1 MQVLALKYRPKHFSE
16 LVGQES
22 VAKTLSLALDNQR
35 LANAYLFSGLRGS
48 GKTSSSRIFARAL
61 MCETGPKAV
70 PCDTC
75 IQCQSALNN
84 HHIDIIE
91 MDGASNRGIDDV
103 RNLIEQTRYKPS
115 FGRYKIF
122 IIDEVHMFTT
132 EAFNALLKTLEEPP
146 SHVKFLLATTDALKL
161 PATILSRTQ
170 HFRFKK
176 IPENSVIS
184 HLKTILEKEQVSYE
198 TSALEKLAHSGQGS
212 LRDTITLL
220 EQAINYC
227 DNAITESKVAEM
239 LGAIDR
245 SVLEDFFQSLINQD
259 EARLQERYAILENY
273 ETESVLEEMM
283 LFLKAKL
290 LSPDSYSILLIER
303 FFKIIMSSLSLL
315 KEGAN
320 ASFVLLLLKM
330 KFKEALKL
338 KALDDAIL
346 ELEQSKESVLK
357 PLNQNA
363 NASKQ
368 EPKSTE
374 KIEQAERIE
383 GTEKKEKLETREN
396 TETLQTLMLSAKDRI
411 FHNLFKQVQTLVYER
426 NYELGEVFEKNIRFI
441 DFDSQTKTLTWE
453 SLATDKDKELLRER
467 FKIVKSIVDGVFGK
481 GENIKIALKHHLENK
496 STLETQEIKDF
507 KISSLR
513 EKILPKP
520 TIETTAET
528 KENDTKEAVGKALQT
543 KENDTKEAVGKA
555 LQTKENDTKEAVGKA
570 LQTKENDTKEAVG
583 KALQTKENDTKET
596 KETQPKQAPTALQE
610 FMANHSELI
619 EEIKSEFEIK
629 SVELL

>member
-61 MCETGPKAV
+61 MCEEGPKAV

-75 IQCQSALNN
+75 TQCQSALNN

-198 TSALEKLAHSGQGS
+198 NSALEKLAHSGQGS

-227 DNAITESKVAEM
+227 DNAITESKVAAM

-273 ETESVLEEMM
+273 ETEGVLEEMM

-290 LSPDSYSILLIER
+290 LSPDTYSILLIER

-338 KALDDAIL
+338 KALDDAIV
-346 ELEQSKESVLK
+346 ELEQA
-357 PLNQNA
+357 PFNQSPSISYNA
-363 NASKQ
+363 PKQ
-368 EPKSTE
+368 EFKGTE
-374 KIEQAERIE
+374 KIEQVERIE
-383 GTEKKEKLETREN
+383 GTEKIASAETP
-396 TETLQTLMLSAKDRI
+396 QTPMLSAKDRI

-426 NYELGEVFEKNIRFI
+426 NYELGAVFEKNIRFI

-453 SLATDKDKELLRER
+453 SLAADKDKELLRER
-467 FKIVKSIVDGVFGK
+467 FKIVKGIVDSVFGK
-481 GENIKIALKHHLENK
+481 GESIKIALKNHSENK
-496 STLETQEIKDF
+496 SALEEVKEF
-507 KISSLR
+507 KFPYS
-513 EKILPKP
+513 KPKP
-520 TIETTAET
+520 TTETTAEM
-528 KENDTKEAVGKALQT
+528 KEKETKEAVGKALQT
-543 KENDTKEAVGKA
+543 KENDTKEVQEKEIKENE
-555 LQTKENDTKEAVGKA
+555 TKEV
-570 LQTKENDTKEAVG
+570 Q
-583 KALQTKENDTKET
+583 
-596 KETQPKQAPTALQE
+596 ETQPKEAPTALQE
-610 FMANHSELI
+610 FMANHSNLI

>member
-61 MCETGPKAV
+61 MCETGPKAM

-198 TSALEKLAHSGQGS
+198 SSALEKLAHSGQGS

-273 ETESVLEEMM
+273 ETEGVLEEMM

-290 LSPDSYSILLIER
+290 LSPDTYSILLIER

-338 KALDDAIL
+338 KALDDAIV
-346 ELEQSKESVLK
+346 ELEQT
-357 PLNQNA
+357 PFNQSPSISYNA
-363 NASKQ
+363 PKQ
-368 EPKSTE
+368 ESKNIKNIE
-374 KIEQAERIE
+374 KREQREQIESMEKRERIE
-383 GTEKKEKLETREN
+383 TP
-396 TETLQTLMLSAKDRI
+396 QTPMLSAKDRI
-411 FHNLFKQVQTLVYER
+411 FHNLFKQVQILVYER
-426 NYELGEVFEKNIRFI
+426 NYELGVVFEKNIRFI
-441 DFDSQTKTLTWE
+441 DFNSQTKTLTWE
-453 SLATDKDKELLRER
+453 SLAADKDKELLRER
-467 FKIVKSIVDGVFGK
+467 FKIVKGIVDGVFGK
-481 GENIKIALKHHLENK
+481 GESIKIALKHHLENK
-496 STLETQEIKDF
+496 SALETQEVKEF
-507 KISSLR
+507 KFPFL
-513 EKILPKP
+513 KPKP
-520 TIETTAET
+520 TTETTAET
-528 KENDTKEAVGKALQT
+528 KENEKEAVGKALQT
-543 KENDTKEAVGKA
+543 KENDTKEIQKNDIKEV
-555 LQTKENDTKEAVGKA
+555 QENDIKENE
-570 LQTKENDTKEAVG
+570 
-583 KALQTKENDTKET
+583 TKET
-596 KETQPKQAPTALQE
+596 KEAQPKEAPTALQE

-629 SVELL
+629 SVEFL

>member
-198 TSALEKLAHSGQGS
+198 SSALEKLAHSGQGS

-259 EARLQERYAILENY
+259 EVRLQERYAILENY
-273 ETESVLEEMM
+273 ETEGVLEEMM

-290 LSPDSYSILLIER
+290 LSPDTYSILLIER

-338 KALDDAIL
+338 KALDDAIV
-346 ELEQSKESVLK
+346 ELEQA
-357 PLNQNA
+357 PFNQSPSISYNA
-363 NASKQ
+363 PKQ
-368 EPKSTE
+368 EFKNIEKRE
-374 KIEQAERIE
+374 KIEQIESIEKRESAE
-383 GTEKKEKLETREN
+383 TP
-396 TETLQTLMLSAKDRI
+396 QTPMLSAKDRI

-426 NYELGEVFEKNIRFI
+426 NYELGAVFEKNIRFI

-496 STLETQEIKDF
+496 NAPEETKEVKDF

-513 EKILPKP
+513 EKILPQP
-520 TIETTAET
+520 TTETTAET
-528 KENDTKEAVGKALQT
+528 KEKETKEAVGKALQT
-543 KENDTKEAVGKA
+543 KENDTKEVQEKEI
-555 LQTKENDTKEAVGKA
+555 KENE
-570 LQTKENDTKEAVG
+570 
-583 KALQTKENDTKET
+583 TKET
-596 KETQPKQAPTALQE
+596 KESQPKEAPTALQE

>member
-61 MCETGPKAV
+61 MCEEGPKAV

-75 IQCQSALNN
+75 TQCQSALNN

-290 LSPDSYSILLIER
+290 LSPDFYSILLIER
-303 FFKIIMSSLSLL
+303 FFKIIMSALSLL

-346 ELEQSKESVLK
+346 ELEQSKESALK
-357 PLNQNA
+357 PLNQNT
-363 NASKQ
+363 NAFKQ
-368 EPKSTE
+368 EPKSAE
-374 KIEQAERIE
+374 KIEGAEKIE
-383 GTEKKEKLETREN
+383 NPEKRESAETP
-396 TETLQTLMLSAKDRI
+396 QTPMLSAKDRI

-426 NYELGEVFEKNIRFI
+426 NYELGAVFEKNIRFI

-453 SLATDKDKELLRER
+453 SLATHKDKELLRER

-481 GENIKIALKHHLENK
+481 GENIKIALKNQNK
-496 STLETQEIKDF
+496 SALEEIKEF
-507 KISSLR
+507 KLLSL
-513 EKILPKP
+513 KPKP
-520 TIETTAET
+520 TTETTAEM
-528 KENDTKEAVGKALQT
+528 KENDTKEAAEKEIKEKET
-543 KENDTKEAVGKA
+543 KEKEIQENDTKEV
-555 LQTKENDTKEAVGKA
+555 Q
-570 LQTKENDTKEAVG
+570 
-583 KALQTKENDTKET
+583 
-596 KETQPKQAPTALQE
+596 ETQPKQTPTALQE
-610 FMANHSELI
+610 FMANHSDLI

>member
-259 EARLQERYAILENY
+259 EVRLKERYAILENY

-290 LSPDSYSILLIER
+290 LSPDFYSILLIER

-346 ELEQSKESVLK
+346 ELEQSKESALK

-363 NASKQ
+363 NAPKQ
-368 EPKSTE
+368 EPKSAE
-374 KIEQAERIE
+374 KIEKPEKRE
-383 GTEKKEKLETREN
+383 STEKKEGAEKKEN
-396 TETLQTLMLSAKDRI
+396 TETPQTPMLSAKDRI

-426 NYELGEVFEKNIRFI
+426 NYELGAVFEKNIRFI

-453 SLATDKDKELLRER
+453 SLAADKDKELLRER
-467 FKIVKSIVDGVFGK
+467 FKIVKGIVDGVFGK
-481 GENIKIALKHHLENK
+481 GENIKIALKNHLENK
-496 STLETQEIKDF
+496 SAREETKEI

-520 TIETTAET
+520 TTETTAET
-528 KENDTKEAVGKALQT
+528 KEKEIKEAAEKETKEKEVQ
-543 KENDTKEAVGKA
+543 ENDTKEI
-555 LQTKENDTKEAVGKA
+555 Q
-570 LQTKENDTKEAVG
+570 
-583 KALQTKENDTKET
+583 
-596 KETQPKQAPTALQE
+596 ETQPKETPTALQE

>member
-61 MCETGPKAV
+61 MCEEGPKAV

-75 IQCQSALNN
+75 TQCQSALNN

-303 FFKIIMSSLSLL
+303 FFKIIMSGLSLL

-357 PLNQNA
+357 SLNQNA
-363 NASKQ
+363 NAFKQ
-368 EPKSTE
+368 ESAD
-374 KIEQAERIE
+374 KIEKPEKRESAE
-383 GTEKKEKLETREN
+383 TP
-396 TETLQTLMLSAKDRI
+396 QTPMLSAKDRI

-426 NYELGEVFEKNIRFI
+426 NYELGAVFEKNIRFI

-453 SLATDKDKELLRER
+453 SLATHKDKELLRER

-481 GENIKIALKHHLENK
+481 GENIKIALKNHSENK
-496 STLETQEIKDF
+496 SALEVVKEF
-507 KISSLR
+507 KFPPL
-513 EKILPKP
+513 KPKP
-520 TIETTAET
+520 TTETTAEM
-528 KENDTKEAVGKALQT
+528 KESETKEAV
-543 KENDTKEAVGKA
+543 E
-555 LQTKENDTKEAVGKA
+555 
-570 LQTKENDTKEAVG
+570 
-583 KALQTKENDTKET
+583 KET
-596 KETQPKQAPTALQE
+596 KEKEVQETQPKEAPTALQE
-610 FMANHSELI
+610 FMANYSDLI

>member
-61 MCETGPKAV
+61 MCEEGPKAV

-227 DNAITESKVAEM
+227 DNDITESKVAEM

-245 SVLEDFFQSLINQD
+245 SVLEVFFQSLINQD
-259 EARLQERYAILENY
+259 EVRLQECYAILENY

-346 ELEQSKESVLK
+346 ELEQNKESALK

-363 NASKQ
+363 NAPKQ

-374 KIEQAERIE
+374 KVEKP
-383 GTEKKEKLETREN
+383 EKKEN
-396 TETLQTLMLSAKDRI
+396 TETPQTPMLSAKDRI

-426 NYELGEVFEKNIRFI
+426 NYELGAVFEKNIRFV

-453 SLATDKDKELLRER
+453 SLATNKDKELLRER

-481 GENIKIALKHHLENK
+481 GENIKIALKNHSENK
-496 STLETQEIKDF
+496 SALEVVKEF
-507 KISSLR
+507 KFPSS
-513 EKILPKP
+513 KPKP
-520 TIETTAET
+520 TTETTAET
-528 KENDTKEAVGKALQT
+528 KEKETKEKETKEKETKEKETKEKETKEKETKEKETKEAA
-543 KENDTKEAVGKA
+543 E
-555 LQTKENDTKEAVGKA
+555 
-570 LQTKENDTKEAVG
+570 
-583 KALQTKENDTKET
+583 KET
-596 KETQPKQAPTALQE
+596 KEKEIQKNEIKEKEVQETQPKQAPTALQE
-610 FMANHSELI
+610 FMANHSNLI

>member
-198 TSALEKLAHSGQGS
+198 SSALEKLAHSGQGS

-259 EARLQERYAILENY
+259 EARLQERYTILENY

-338 KALDDAIL
+338 KALDDAIV

-363 NASKQ
+363 NAPKQ

-383 GTEKKEKLETREN
+383 RTEKREN
-396 TETLQTLMLSAKDRI
+396 AETPQTPMLSAKDRI

-426 NYELGEVFEKNIRFI
+426 NYELGAVFEKNIRFI

-453 SLATDKDKELLRER
+453 SLATNKDKELLRER

-481 GENIKIALKHHLENK
+481 GESIKIALKHHLENK
-496 STLETQEIKDF
+496 SAIEETKEVKDF

-513 EKILPKP
+513 EKILPQP
-520 TIETTAET
+520 TTETTAEM
-528 KENDTKEAVGKALQT
+528 KEKEVQKNEIKENEIKEKEIKEKEIKEKEVQENDTKEVQ
-543 KENDTKEAVGKA
+543 
-555 LQTKENDTKEAVGKA
+555 
-570 LQTKENDTKEAVG
+570 
-583 KALQTKENDTKET
+583 
-596 KETQPKQAPTALQE
+596 ETQPKEAPTALQE
-610 FMANHSELI
+610 FMANHSNLI

>member
-61 MCETGPKAV
+61 MCEEGPKAV

-75 IQCQSALNN
+75 TQCQSALNN

-212 LRDTITLL
+212 LRDTLTLL

-290 LSPDSYSILLIER
+290 LSPNTYSILLIER
-303 FFKIIMSSLSLL
+303 FFKIIMSGLSLL

-363 NASKQ
+363 NAFKQ
-368 EPKSTE
+368 ESAE
-374 KIEQAERIE
+374 KIEKPEKRESAE
-383 GTEKKEKLETREN
+383 TP
-396 TETLQTLMLSAKDRI
+396 QTPMLSAKDRI

-426 NYELGEVFEKNIRFI
+426 NYELGAVFEKNIRFI

-453 SLATDKDKELLRER
+453 SLATHKDKELLRER

-481 GENIKIALKHHLENK
+481 GENIKIALKNHSENK
-496 STLETQEIKDF
+496 SALEVVKEF
-507 KISSLR
+507 KFPSL
-513 EKILPKP
+513 KPKP
-520 TIETTAET
+520 TTETTAET
-528 KENDTKEAVGKALQT
+528 KE
-543 KENDTKEAVGKA
+543 
-555 LQTKENDTKEAVGKA
+555 
-570 LQTKENDTKEAVG
+570 
-583 KALQTKENDTKET
+583 KET
-596 KETQPKQAPTALQE
+596 KEKETKEKETKEVQETQPKEAPTALQE
-610 FMANHSELI
+610 FMANHSNLI

>member
-61 MCETGPKAV
+61 MCEEGPKAV

-259 EARLQERYAILENY
+259 EVRLQERYAILENY

-303 FFKIIMSSLSLL
+303 FFKIIMSGLSLL

-346 ELEQSKESVLK
+346 ELEQTKESALK

-363 NASKQ
+363 NAFKQ
-368 EPKSTE
+368 ESAE
-374 KIEQAERIE
+374 KIEKPEKREGAE
-383 GTEKKEKLETREN
+383 TP
-396 TETLQTLMLSAKDRI
+396 QTPMLSAKDRI

-426 NYELGEVFEKNIRFI
+426 NYELGAVFEKNIRFI
-441 DFDSQTKTLTWE
+441 DFDSQTKILTWE
-453 SLATDKDKELLRER
+453 SLATHKDKELLRER

-481 GENIKIALKHHLENK
+481 GENIKIALKNHSENK
-496 STLETQEIKDF
+496 SALEEIKEF
-507 KISSLR
+507 KFPSL
-513 EKILPKP
+513 KP
-520 TIETTAET
+520 QPTTETTAET
-528 KENDTKEAVGKALQT
+528 KEN
-543 KENDTKEAVGKA
+543 
-555 LQTKENDTKEAVGKA
+555 
-570 LQTKENDTKEAVG
+570 
-583 KALQTKENDTKET
+583 ET
-596 KETQPKQAPTALQE
+596 KEKEVQENNIKEVKEIQPKEAPTALQE
-610 FMANHSELI
+610 FMANNSNLI

>member
-22 VAKTLSLALDNQR
+22 VTKTLSLALDNQR

-61 MCETGPKAV
+61 MCEKGPKAV

-75 IQCQSALNN
+75 TQCQSALNN

-290 LSPDSYSILLIER
+290 LSPDAYSILLIER
-303 FFKIIMSSLSLL
+303 FFKIIMSGLSLL

-346 ELEQSKESVLK
+346 ELEQSKESALK

-368 EPKSTE
+368 ESKSTE
-374 KIEQAERIE
+374 KIEKP
-383 GTEKKEKLETREN
+383 EKREN
-396 TETLQTLMLSAKDRI
+396 AETPQTPMLSAKDRI
-411 FHNLFKQVQTLVYER
+411 FYNLFKQVQTLVYER
-426 NYELGEVFEKNIRFI
+426 NYELGAVFEKNIRFI

-453 SLATDKDKELLRER
+453 SLATHKDKELLRER

-481 GENIKIALKHHLENK
+481 GENIKIALKNHSENK
-496 STLETQEIKDF
+496 SALEEIKEF
-507 KISSLR
+507 KFPSL
-513 EKILPKP
+513 KPKP
-520 TIETTAET
+520 ATETTAEMKEKEIKEKEVQKNET
-528 KENDTKEAVGKALQT
+528 KEIQ
-543 KENDTKEAVGKA
+543 
-555 LQTKENDTKEAVGKA
+555 
-570 LQTKENDTKEAVG
+570 
-583 KALQTKENDTKET
+583 
-596 KETQPKQAPTALQE
+596 ETQPKETPTALQE
-610 FMANHSELI
+610 FMANNSNLI

>member
-61 MCETGPKAV
+61 MCEEGPKAV

-75 IQCQSALNN
+75 TQCQSALNN

-259 EARLQERYAILENY
+259 EARLQERYTILENY

-290 LSPDSYSILLIER
+290 LSPDTYSILLIER
-303 FFKIIMSSLSLL
+303 FFKIIMSGLSLL

-346 ELEQSKESVLK
+346 ELEQSKESALK
-357 PLNQNA
+357 SLSQNA
-363 NASKQ
+363 NAFKQ
-368 EPKSTE
+368 ESAE
-374 KIEQAERIE
+374 KIEKPEKRESAE
-383 GTEKKEKLETREN
+383 TP
-396 TETLQTLMLSAKDRI
+396 QTPMLSAKDRI

-426 NYELGEVFEKNIRFI
+426 NYELGAVFEKNIRFI

-467 FKIVKSIVDGVFGK
+467 FKIVKGIVDSVFGK
-481 GENIKIALKHHLENK
+481 GENVKIALKNHLENK
-496 STLETQEIKDF
+496 SAPKETKEVKDF

-520 TIETTAET
+520 TTETTAEMKENET
-528 KENDTKEAVGKALQT
+528 KEKEIQKNETKEIQ
-543 KENDTKEAVGKA
+543 
-555 LQTKENDTKEAVGKA
+555 
-570 LQTKENDTKEAVG
+570 
-583 KALQTKENDTKET
+583 
-596 KETQPKQAPTALQE
+596 ETQPKETPTALQE
-610 FMANHSELI
+610 FMANHSDLI
-619 EEIKSEFEIK
+619 KEIKSEFEIK

>member
-61 MCETGPKAV
+61 MCEEGPKAV

-75 IQCQSALNN
+75 TQCQSALNN

-303 FFKIIMSSLSLL
+303 FFKIIMSGLSLL

-363 NASKQ
+363 NAFKQ
-368 EPKSTE
+368 ESAE
-374 KIEQAERIE
+374 KIEKP
-383 GTEKKEKLETREN
+383 EKRESA
-396 TETLQTLMLSAKDRI
+396 ETLQTPMLSAKDRI

-426 NYELGEVFEKNIRFI
+426 NYELGAVFEKNIRFI
-441 DFDSQTKTLTWE
+441 NFDSQTKTLTWE
-453 SLATDKDKELLRER
+453 SLATHKDKELLRER

-481 GENIKIALKHHLENK
+481 GENIKIALKNHSENK
-496 STLETQEIKDF
+496 SALEVVKEF
-507 KISSLR
+507 KFPSL
-513 EKILPKP
+513 KPKP
-520 TIETTAET
+520 TTETTAET
-528 KENDTKEAVGKALQT
+528 KEKDTKEAI
-543 KENDTKEAVGKA
+543 ENDTKE
-555 LQTKENDTKEAVGKA
+555 KEVQKN
-570 LQTKENDTKEAVG
+570 
-583 KALQTKENDTKET
+583 ET
-596 KETQPKQAPTALQE
+596 KEIQENQPKETPTALQE
-610 FMANHSELI
+610 FMANNSNLI

>member
-61 MCETGPKAV
+61 MCEEGPKAV

-75 IQCQSALNN
+75 TQCQSALNN

-103 RNLIEQTRYKPS
+103 RNIIEQTHYKPS

-259 EARLQERYAILENY
+259 EAQLQERYAILENY

-346 ELEQSKESVLK
+346 ELEQNKESVLK

-363 NASKQ
+363 NAPKQ
-368 EPKSTE
+368 EPKSAE
-374 KIEQAERIE
+374 KIEKP
-383 GTEKKEKLETREN
+383 EKKENAEAP
-396 TETLQTLMLSAKDRI
+396 QTPMLSAKDRI

-426 NYELGEVFEKNIRFI
+426 NYELGAVFEKNIRFV

-453 SLATDKDKELLRER
+453 SLATNKDKELLRER

-481 GENIKIALKHHLENK
+481 GENIKIALKNHSENK
-496 STLETQEIKDF
+496 SALEVVKESKF
-507 KISSLR
+507 PYSK
-513 EKILPKP
+513 PKP
-520 TIETTAET
+520 TTETTAELKEKET
-528 KENDTKEAVGKALQT
+528 KEKEVQENDTKEV
-543 KENDTKEAVGKA
+543 
-555 LQTKENDTKEAVGKA
+555 
-570 LQTKENDTKEAVG
+570 
-583 KALQTKENDTKET
+583 

-610 FMANHSELI
+610 FMANHSNLI

>member
-61 MCETGPKAV
+61 MCEEGPKAV

-75 IQCQSALNN
+75 SQCQSALNN

-290 LSPDSYSILLIER
+290 LSPDAYSILLIER
-303 FFKIIMSSLSLL
+303 FFKIIMSGLSLL

-346 ELEQSKESVLK
+346 ELEQSKESTLK

-363 NASKQ
+363 NAFKQ
-368 EPKSTE
+368 ESAE
-374 KIEQAERIE
+374 KIEKPEKRESAE
-383 GTEKKEKLETREN
+383 TP
-396 TETLQTLMLSAKDRI
+396 QTPMLSAKDRI

-426 NYELGEVFEKNIRFI
+426 NYELGAVFEKNIRFI

-453 SLATDKDKELLRER
+453 SLATNKDKELLRER

-481 GENIKIALKHHLENK
+481 GESIKIALKNHLENK
-496 STLETQEIKDF
+496 SAREVVKEF
-507 KISSLR
+507 KFPSL
-513 EKILPKP
+513 KPKP
-520 TIETTAET
+520 TTETTAET
-528 KENDTKEAVGKALQT
+528 KENETKGAVEKETKEKEI
-543 KENDTKEAVGKA
+543 KENDTKEI
-555 LQTKENDTKEAVGKA
+555 
-570 LQTKENDTKEAVG
+570 
-583 KALQTKENDTKET
+583 
-596 KETQPKQAPTALQE
+596 KETQPKETPTALQE
-610 FMANHSELI
+610 FMTNHSDLI

>member
-61 MCETGPKAV
+61 MCEEGPKAV

-75 IQCQSALNN
+75 PQCQSALNN

-259 EARLQERYAILENY
+259 EARLQDCYAILENY

-363 NASKQ
+363 NAFKQ
-368 EPKSTE
+368 ESKSADKIEKPEKRESTE
-374 KIEQAERIE
+374 
-383 GTEKKEKLETREN
+383 TP
-396 TETLQTLMLSAKDRI
+396 QTPMLSAKDRI

-426 NYELGEVFEKNIRFI
+426 NYELGAVFEKNIRFI

-453 SLATDKDKELLRER
+453 SLATHKDKELLRER

-481 GENIKIALKHHLENK
+481 GENIKIALKNHSENK
-496 STLETQEIKDF
+496 SALEEIKEF
-507 KISSLR
+507 KFPSL
-513 EKILPKP
+513 KPKP
-520 TIETTAET
+520 TTETTAEMKEKET
-528 KENDTKEAVGKALQT
+528 KEAVEKETKKNDTKEIQ
-543 KENDTKEAVGKA
+543 
-555 LQTKENDTKEAVGKA
+555 
-570 LQTKENDTKEAVG
+570 
-583 KALQTKENDTKET
+583 
-596 KETQPKQAPTALQE
+596 ETQPKETPTALQE
-610 FMANHSELI
+610 FMANNSNLI

>member
-61 MCETGPKAV
+61 MCEEGPKAV

-75 IQCQSALNN
+75 TQCQSALNN

-259 EARLQERYAILENY
+259 EVRLQERYAILENY

-290 LSPDSYSILLIER
+290 LSPDTYSILLIER
-303 FFKIIMSSLSLL
+303 FFKIIMSGLSLL

-363 NASKQ
+363 NAFKQ
-368 EPKSTE
+368 ESKIAE
-374 KIEQAERIE
+374 KIEKPEKRESAE
-383 GTEKKEKLETREN
+383 TP
-396 TETLQTLMLSAKDRI
+396 QTPMLSAKDRI

-426 NYELGEVFEKNIRFI
+426 NYELGAVFEKNIRFI

-453 SLATDKDKELLRER
+453 SLATHKDKELLRER

-481 GENIKIALKHHLENK
+481 GENIKIALKNHSENK
-496 STLETQEIKDF
+496 SALEEIKEF
-507 KISSLR
+507 KFPSL
-513 EKILPKP
+513 KPKP
-520 TIETTAET
+520 TTETTTET
-528 KENDTKEAVGKALQT
+528 KENDTKEVV
-543 KENDTKEAVGKA
+543 ENDTKE
-555 LQTKENDTKEAVGKA
+555 KEV
-570 LQTKENDTKEAVG
+570 Q
-583 KALQTKENDTKET
+583 
-596 KETQPKQAPTALQE
+596 ETQPKETPTALQE
-610 FMANHSELI
+610 FMANHSDLI

>member
-61 MCETGPKAV
+61 MCEEGPKAV

-198 TSALEKLAHSGQGS
+198 SSALEKLAHSGQGS

-259 EARLQERYAILENY
+259 EARLQERYVILENY

-290 LSPDSYSILLIER
+290 LSPDTYSILLIER

-346 ELEQSKESVLK
+346 ELEQT
-357 PLNQNA
+357 PFNQSPSISYNA
-363 NASKQ
+363 PKQ
-368 EPKSTE
+368 EPKS
-374 KIEQAERIE
+374 AERIE
-383 GTEKKEKLETREN
+383 RTEKREKLEKREN
-396 TETLQTLMLSAKDRI
+396 AEAPQTPMLSAKDRI

-426 NYELGEVFEKNIRFI
+426 NYELGAVFEKNIRFI

-467 FKIVKSIVDGVFGK
+467 FKIVKSIVDGVFGN
-481 GENIKIALKHHLENK
+481 GESIKIALKNHLENK
-496 STLETQEIKDF
+496 SAREETKEVKDF

-520 TIETTAET
+520 TTETTAEMKEKET
-528 KENDTKEAVGKALQT
+528 KEAVKKEIKEKEIQKKEIKENDTKEVQ
-543 KENDTKEAVGKA
+543 
-555 LQTKENDTKEAVGKA
+555 
-570 LQTKENDTKEAVG
+570 
-583 KALQTKENDTKET
+583 
-596 KETQPKQAPTALQE
+596 ETQPKETPTALQE
-610 FMANHSELI
+610 FMANHSNLI

>member
-198 TSALEKLAHSGQGS
+198 SSALEKLAHSGQGS

-227 DNAITESKVAEM
+227 DNAITEGKVAEM

-259 EARLQERYAILENY
+259 EARLKERYAILENY

-368 EPKSTE
+368 EPKSAE
-374 KIEQAERIE
+374 KIEKP
-383 GTEKKEKLETREN
+383 EKKENAETP
-396 TETLQTLMLSAKDRI
+396 QTPMLSAKDRI

-426 NYELGEVFEKNIRFI
+426 NYELGAVFEKNIRFI

-453 SLATDKDKELLRER
+453 SLATNKDKELLRER
-467 FKIVKSIVDGVFGK
+467 FKIVKGIVDGVFGK
-481 GENIKIALKHHLENK
+481 GENIKIALKNHLENK
-496 STLETQEIKDF
+496 SAPEETKEF
-507 KISSLR
+507 KFPPL
-513 EKILPKP
+513 KP
-520 TIETTAET
+520 QPTTETTAET
-528 KENDTKEAVGKALQT
+528 KENGKEAVGKALQT
-543 KENDTKEAVGKA
+543 KENDTKEI
-555 LQTKENDTKEAVGKA
+555 QENE
-570 LQTKENDTKEAVG
+570 
-583 KALQTKENDTKET
+583 TKET
-596 KETQPKQAPTALQE
+596 KESQPKEAPTALQE
-610 FMANHSELI
+610 FMANHSNLI

>member
-22 VAKTLSLALDNQR
+22 VAKTLSLALNNQR

-61 MCETGPKAV
+61 MCEEGPKAV

-184 HLKTILEKEQVSYE
+184 HLKTILEKEQVRYE

-259 EARLQERYAILENY
+259 EVRLQERYAILENY

-303 FFKIIMSSLSLL
+303 FFKIIMSGLSLL

-346 ELEQSKESVLK
+346 ELEQTKESVLK

-363 NASKQ
+363 NAPKQ
-368 EPKSTE
+368 EPKSIE
-374 KIEQAERIE
+374 KIEKP
-383 GTEKKEKLETREN
+383 EKKEN
-396 TETLQTLMLSAKDRI
+396 TETPQTPMLSAKDRI

-426 NYELGEVFEKNIRFI
+426 NYELGAVFEKNIRFI

-453 SLATDKDKELLRER
+453 SLATNKDKELLRER

-481 GENIKIALKHHLENK
+481 GENIKIALKNHSENK
-496 STLETQEIKDF
+496 SALEEIKEF
-507 KISSLR
+507 KFPSL
-513 EKILPKP
+513 KPKP
-520 TIETTAET
+520 TTETTAET
-528 KENDTKEAVGKALQT
+528 KE
-543 KENDTKEAVGKA
+543 
-555 LQTKENDTKEAVGKA
+555 
-570 LQTKENDTKEAVG
+570 
-583 KALQTKENDTKET
+583 KET
-596 KETQPKQAPTALQE
+596 KEKEIKEAAEKETKEKEIQKNEIKEKEVQETQPKQAPTALQE
-610 FMANHSELI
+610 FMANHSNLI

>member
-61 MCETGPKAV
+61 MCEEGPKAV

-75 IQCQSALNN
+75 TQCQSALNN

-198 TSALEKLAHSGQGS
+198 NSALEKLAHSGQGS

-227 DNAITESKVAEM
+227 DNAITESKVAAM

-273 ETESVLEEMM
+273 ETEGVLEEMM

-290 LSPDSYSILLIER
+290 LSPDTYSILLIER

-338 KALDDAIL
+338 KALDDAIV
-346 ELEQSKESVLK
+346 ELEQT
-357 PLNQNA
+357 PFNQSPSISYNA
-363 NASKQ
+363 PKQ
-368 EPKSTE
+368 ESKNIEKRE
-374 KIEQAERIE
+374 KIEQIE
-383 GTEKKEKLETREN
+383 QIESIEKREN
-396 TETLQTLMLSAKDRI
+396 TEAPQTPMLSAKDRI

-426 NYELGEVFEKNIRFI
+426 NYELGAVFEKNIRFI

-496 STLETQEIKDF
+496 NAPEETKEVKEF
-507 KISSLR
+507 KFPPL
-513 EKILPKP
+513 KP
-520 TIETTAET
+520 QPTTETTAET
-528 KENDTKEAVGKALQT
+528 KENEKEAVGKALQT
-543 KENDTKEAVGKA
+543 KENDTKEVQEKEI
-555 LQTKENDTKEAVGKA
+555 KENE
-570 LQTKENDTKEAVG
+570 
-583 KALQTKENDTKET
+583 TKET
-596 KETQPKQAPTALQE
+596 KETQPKEAPTALQE
-610 FMANHSELI
+610 FMANHSNLI

>member
-198 TSALEKLAHSGQGS
+198 SSALEKLAHSGQGS

-259 EARLQERYAILENY
+259 EVRLQERYAILENY

-383 GTEKKEKLETREN
+383 GTEKRESTEKIASAETP
-396 TETLQTLMLSAKDRI
+396 QTPMLSVKDRI

-426 NYELGEVFEKNIRFI
+426 NYELGAVFEKNIRFI

-453 SLATDKDKELLRER
+453 SLAADKDKELLRER

-481 GENIKIALKHHLENK
+481 GENIKIALKNHSENK
-496 STLETQEIKDF
+496 SAREETKEVKDF

-520 TIETTAET
+520 TTETTAEMKEKEIQKNEIKEKET
-528 KENDTKEAVGKALQT
+528 KENDTKEVQ
-543 KENDTKEAVGKA
+543 
-555 LQTKENDTKEAVGKA
+555 
-570 LQTKENDTKEAVG
+570 
-583 KALQTKENDTKET
+583 
-596 KETQPKQAPTALQE
+596 ETQPKEAPTALQE
-610 FMANHSELI
+610 FMANHSNLI

>member
-61 MCETGPKAV
+61 MCEEGPKAV

-198 TSALEKLAHSGQGS
+198 SSALEKLAHSGQGS

-273 ETESVLEEMM
+273 ETEGVLEEMM

-290 LSPDSYSILLIER
+290 LSPDTYSILLIER

-346 ELEQSKESVLK
+346 ELEQT
-357 PLNQNA
+357 PFNQSPSISYNA
-363 NASKQ
+363 PKQ
-368 EPKSTE
+368 EPKSIE
-374 KIEQAERIE
+374 RIEQAERIE
-383 GTEKKEKLETREN
+383 GTEKIAIAETP
-396 TETLQTLMLSAKDRI
+396 QIPMLSAKDRI
-411 FHNLFKQVQTLVYER
+411 FHNLFKQVQALVYER
-426 NYELGEVFEKNIRFI
+426 NYELGAVFKKNIRFI

-496 STLETQEIKDF
+496 SAPETQEVKEF
-507 KISSLR
+507 KFPFL
-513 EKILPKP
+513 KP
-520 TIETTAET
+520 QPTTETTAEM
-528 KENDTKEAVGKALQT
+528 KEKEVQKNEI
-543 KENDTKEAVGKA
+543 KE
-555 LQTKENDTKEAVGKA
+555 
-570 LQTKENDTKEAVG
+570 
-583 KALQTKENDTKET
+583 KET
-596 KETQPKQAPTALQE
+596 KENETKEVQETQPKEAPTALQE
-610 FMANHSELI
+610 FMTNHSELI

>member
-61 MCETGPKAV
+61 MCEEGPKAV

-75 IQCQSALNN
+75 TQCQSALNN

-103 RNLIEQTRYKPS
+103 RNLIEQTCYKPS

-303 FFKIIMSSLSLL
+303 FFKIIMSGLSLL

-346 ELEQSKESVLK
+346 ELEQSKESALK
-357 PLNQNA
+357 PLSQNA
-363 NASKQ
+363 NAFKQ
-368 EPKSTE
+368 ESAE
-374 KIEQAERIE
+374 KIEKPEKREGAE
-383 GTEKKEKLETREN
+383 TP
-396 TETLQTLMLSAKDRI
+396 QTPMLSAKDRI

-426 NYELGEVFEKNIRFI
+426 NYELGTVFEKNIRFI

-453 SLATDKDKELLRER
+453 SLATHKDKELLRER
-467 FKIVKSIVDGVFGK
+467 FKIVKSIVDRVFGK
-481 GENIKIALKHHLENK
+481 GENIKIALKNHSENK
-496 STLETQEIKDF
+496 SALEEIKEF
-507 KISSLR
+507 KFPSS
-513 EKILPKP
+513 KPKP
-520 TIETTAET
+520 TTETTAEM
-528 KENDTKEAVGKALQT
+528 KESETKEAV
-543 KENDTKEAVGKA
+543 E
-555 LQTKENDTKEAVGKA
+555 
-570 LQTKENDTKEAVG
+570 
-583 KALQTKENDTKET
+583 KET
-596 KETQPKQAPTALQE
+596 KEKEVQETQPKEIPTALQE
-610 FMANHSELI
+610 FMANHSDLI

>member
-61 MCETGPKAV
+61 MCEEGPKAV

-198 TSALEKLAHSGQGS
+198 SSALEKLAHSGQGS

-259 EARLQERYAILENY
+259 EARLKERYAILENY
-273 ETESVLEEMM
+273 ETEGVLEEMM

-290 LSPDSYSILLIER
+290 LSPDTYSILLIER

-346 ELEQSKESVLK
+346 ELEQA
-357 PLNQNA
+357 PFNQNPNISY
-363 NASKQ
+363 NAPKQ
-368 EPKSTE
+368 EFKSTE
-374 KIEQAERIE
+374 KIERAERIE
-383 GTEKKEKLETREN
+383 GTEKIASAEAP
-396 TETLQTLMLSAKDRI
+396 QTPMLSAKDRI

-426 NYELGEVFEKNIRFI
+426 NYELGAVFEKNIRFI

-453 SLATDKDKELLRER
+453 SLAADKDKELLRER

-496 STLETQEIKDF
+496 SAPEETKEVKDF

-520 TIETTAET
+520 TTETTAEMKEKEVQKKEIKEKEIKEKEI
-528 KENDTKEAVGKALQT
+528 KENDTKEVRE
-543 KENDTKEAVGKA
+543 KEV
-555 LQTKENDTKEAVGKA
+555 Q
-570 LQTKENDTKEAVG
+570 
-583 KALQTKENDTKET
+583 
-596 KETQPKQAPTALQE
+596 ETQPKEAPTALQE

>member
-198 TSALEKLAHSGQGS
+198 SSALEKLAHSGQGS

-239 LGAIDR
+239 LGAINR

-273 ETESVLEEMM
+273 ETEGVLEEMM

-338 KALDDAIL
+338 KALDDAIV
-346 ELEQSKESVLK
+346 ELEQT
-357 PLNQNA
+357 PFNQSPSISYNA
-363 NASKQ
+363 PKQ
-368 EPKSTE
+368 EFKGTE

-383 GTEKKEKLETREN
+383 GREKLEKRERI
-396 TETLQTLMLSAKDRI
+396 ETPQTPMLSAKDRI

-426 NYELGEVFEKNIRFI
+426 NYELGVVFEKNIRFI

-467 FKIVKSIVDGVFGK
+467 FKIVKGIVDGVFGK

-496 STLETQEIKDF
+496 STLEETKEF
-507 KISSLR
+507 KFPPL
-513 EKILPKP
+513 KP
-520 TIETTAET
+520 QPTTETTAEMQ
-528 KENDTKEAVGKALQT
+528 ENDTKEAVGKALQT
-543 KENDTKEAVGKA
+543 KENETKEVQEKEI
-555 LQTKENDTKEAVGKA
+555 KENE
-570 LQTKENDTKEAVG
+570 
-583 KALQTKENDTKET
+583 TKET
-596 KETQPKQAPTALQE
+596 KETQPKEAPTALQE

>member
-61 MCETGPKAV
+61 MCEEGPKSV

-75 IQCQSALNN
+75 TQCQSALNN

-290 LSPDSYSILLIER
+290 LSPDTYSLLLIER
-303 FFKIIMSSLSLL
+303 FFKIIMSGLSLL

-363 NASKQ
+363 NAFKQ
-368 EPKSTE
+368 ESAD
-374 KIEQAERIE
+374 KIEKP
-383 GTEKKEKLETREN
+383 EKKESAETP
-396 TETLQTLMLSAKDRI
+396 QTPMLSAKDRI

-426 NYELGEVFEKNIRFI
+426 NYELGAVFEKNIRFI

-453 SLATDKDKELLRER
+453 SLATHKDKELLRER

-481 GENIKIALKHHLENK
+481 GENIKIALKNHSENK
-496 STLETQEIKDF
+496 SALEVVKEF
-507 KISSLR
+507 KFPYS
-513 EKILPKP
+513 KPKP
-520 TIETTAET
+520 TTETTAEM
-528 KENDTKEAVGKALQT
+528 KE
-543 KENDTKEAVGKA
+543 
-555 LQTKENDTKEAVGKA
+555 
-570 LQTKENDTKEAVG
+570 
-583 KALQTKENDTKET
+583 KET
-596 KETQPKQAPTALQE
+596 KEIQETQPKETPTALQE
-610 FMANHSELI
+610 FMTNHSDLI

>member
-61 MCETGPKAV
+61 MCEEGPKAV

-75 IQCQSALNN
+75 AQCQSALNN

-303 FFKIIMSSLSLL
+303 FFKIIMSGLSLL

-357 PLNQNA
+357 PLNQNS
-363 NASKQ
+363 NAFKQ
-368 EPKSTE
+368 EPKSAE
-374 KIEQAERIE
+374 KIENP
-383 GTEKKEKLETREN
+383 EKRESA
-396 TETLQTLMLSAKDRI
+396 QTPQTPMLSAKDRI

-426 NYELGEVFEKNIRFI
+426 NYELGAVFEKNIRFI

-453 SLATDKDKELLRER
+453 SLATHKDKELLRER

-481 GENIKIALKHHLENK
+481 GENIKIALKNHSENK
-496 STLETQEIKDF
+496 SAKEVVKEF
-507 KISSLR
+507 KFPSL
-513 EKILPKP
+513 KPKP
-520 TIETTAET
+520 TTETTAEMKEKETKEAIEKET
-528 KENDTKEAVGKALQT
+528 KENDTKEIQ
-543 KENDTKEAVGKA
+543 
-555 LQTKENDTKEAVGKA
+555 
-570 LQTKENDTKEAVG
+570 
-583 KALQTKENDTKET
+583 
-596 KETQPKQAPTALQE
+596 ETQPKETPTALQE
-610 FMANHSELI
+610 FMANNSNLI

>member
-198 TSALEKLAHSGQGS
+198 SSALEKLAHSGQGS

-259 EARLQERYAILENY
+259 EARLQECYAILENY
-273 ETESVLEEMM
+273 ETEGVLEEMM

-290 LSPDSYSILLIER
+290 LSPDTYSILLIER

-338 KALDDAIL
+338 KALDDAIV
-346 ELEQSKESVLK
+346 ELEQT
-357 PLNQNA
+357 PFNQSPSISYNA
-363 NASKQ
+363 PKQ
-368 EPKSTE
+368 EFKNIEKRE
-374 KIEQAERIE
+374 KIEQIESIEKRESAE
-383 GTEKKEKLETREN
+383 TP
-396 TETLQTLMLSAKDRI
+396 QTPMLSAKDRI

-426 NYELGEVFEKNIRFI
+426 NYELGAVFEKNIRFI

-496 STLETQEIKDF
+496 NAPEETKEVKEF
-507 KISSLR
+507 KFPPL
-513 EKILPKP
+513 KPKL
-520 TIETTAET
+520 TTETTAET
-528 KENDTKEAVGKALQT
+528 KENEKEAVGKALQT
-543 KENDTKEAVGKA
+543 KENDTKEVKEKEI
-555 LQTKENDTKEAVGKA
+555 KENE
-570 LQTKENDTKEAVG
+570 
-583 KALQTKENDTKET
+583 TKET
-596 KETQPKQAPTALQE
+596 KEAQPKEVPTALQE
-610 FMANHSELI
+610 FMANHSNLI

>member
-16 LVGQES
+16 LIGQES

-48 GKTSSSRIFARAL
+48 GKTSSSRIFARSL

-75 IQCQSALNN
+75 TQCQSALNN

-198 TSALEKLAHSGQGS
+198 SSALEKLAHSGQGS

-273 ETESVLEEMM
+273 ETEGVLEEMM

-346 ELEQSKESVLK
+346 ELEQT
-357 PLNQNA
+357 PFNQSPSISYNA
-363 NASKQ
+363 PKQ
-368 EPKSTE
+368 EPKS
-374 KIEQAERIE
+374 AERIE
-383 GTEKKEKLETREN
+383 GTEKREKLEKIASAEAP
-396 TETLQTLMLSAKDRI
+396 QTPMLSAKDRI

-426 NYELGEVFEKNIRFI
+426 NYELGAVFEKNIRFI

-453 SLATDKDKELLRER
+453 SLAADKDKELLRER
-467 FKIVKSIVDGVFGK
+467 FKIVKGIVDSVFGK
-481 GENIKIALKHHLENK
+481 GENIKIALKNHLENK
-496 STLETQEIKDF
+496 SALEVVKELKF
-507 KISSLR
+507 PYSK
-513 EKILPKP
+513 PKP
-520 TIETTAET
+520 TTETTAET
-528 KENDTKEAVGKALQT
+528 KEKETKEKEIQ
-543 KENDTKEAVGKA
+543 ENDTKEV
-555 LQTKENDTKEAVGKA
+555 Q
-570 LQTKENDTKEAVG
+570 
-583 KALQTKENDTKET
+583 
-596 KETQPKQAPTALQE
+596 ETQPKQAPTALQE
-610 FMANHSELI
+610 FMANHSNLI

>member
-61 MCETGPKAV
+61 MCEKGPKAV

-75 IQCQSALNN
+75 TQCQSALNN

-290 LSPDSYSILLIER
+290 LSPDAYSILLIER
-303 FFKIIMSSLSLL
+303 FFKIIMSGLSLL

-346 ELEQSKESVLK
+346 ELEQSKESTLK

-363 NASKQ
+363 NAFKQ
-368 EPKSTE
+368 ES
-374 KIEQAERIE
+374 AERIE
-383 GTEKKEKLETREN
+383 KPEKRESAETP
-396 TETLQTLMLSAKDRI
+396 QTPMLSAKDRI

-426 NYELGEVFEKNIRFI
+426 NYELGAVFEKNIRFI

-453 SLATDKDKELLRER
+453 SLATHKDKELLRER
-467 FKIVKSIVDGVFGK
+467 FKIVKSIIDGVFGK
-481 GENIKIALKHHLENK
+481 GENIKIALKNHSENK
-496 STLETQEIKDF
+496 STREVVKEF
-507 KISSLR
+507 KFPSL
-513 EKILPKP
+513 KPKP

-528 KENDTKEAVGKALQT
+528 KENDTKEAVEKET
-543 KENDTKEAVGKA
+543 KEKEVQKNDTKEV
-555 LQTKENDTKEAVGKA
+555 KEI
-570 LQTKENDTKEAVG
+570 QP
-583 KALQTKENDTKET
+583 KET
-596 KETQPKQAPTALQE
+596 PTALQE
-610 FMANHSELI
+610 FMANYSDLI

>member
-61 MCETGPKAV
+61 MCEEGPKAV

-290 LSPDSYSILLIER
+290 LSPDFYSILLIER

-346 ELEQSKESVLK
+346 ELEQNKESVLK
-357 PLNQNA
+357 PINQNA
-363 NASKQ
+363 NAPKQ

-374 KIEQAERIE
+374 KVEKPEKIENAE
-383 GTEKKEKLETREN
+383 TP
-396 TETLQTLMLSAKDRI
+396 QTPMLSAKDRI

-426 NYELGEVFEKNIRFI
+426 NYELGVVFEKNIRFI

-453 SLATDKDKELLRER
+453 SLATHKDKELLRER

-481 GENIKIALKHHLENK
+481 GESIKIALKNQNK
-496 STLETQEIKDF
+496 SALEVVKEF
-507 KISSLR
+507 KFPSL
-513 EKILPKP
+513 KPKP
-520 TIETTAET
+520 TTEMTAEMKENEVQENDT
-528 KENDTKEAVGKALQT
+528 KENDTKEVQ
-543 KENDTKEAVGKA
+543 
-555 LQTKENDTKEAVGKA
+555 
-570 LQTKENDTKEAVG
+570 
-583 KALQTKENDTKET
+583 
-596 KETQPKQAPTALQE
+596 ETQPKQAPTALQE
-610 FMANHSELI
+610 FMANHSNLI

>member
-61 MCETGPKAV
+61 MCEEGPKAV

-303 FFKIIMSSLSLL
+303 FFKIIMSGLSLL

-346 ELEQSKESVLK
+346 ELEQSKESAFQ

-363 NASKQ
+363 NAFKQ
-368 EPKSTE
+368 ESAE
-374 KIEQAERIE
+374 KIEKPEKRESAE
-383 GTEKKEKLETREN
+383 TP
-396 TETLQTLMLSAKDRI
+396 QTPMLSAKDRI

-426 NYELGEVFEKNIRFI
+426 NYELGAVFEKNIRFI

-453 SLATDKDKELLRER
+453 SLATHKDKELLRER

-481 GENIKIALKHHLENK
+481 GENIKIALKNHSENK
-496 STLETQEIKDF
+496 SALEVVKEF
-507 KISSLR
+507 KFPSL
-513 EKILPKP
+513 KPKP
-520 TIETTAET
+520 TTETTAEMKEKETKEAIEKET
-528 KENDTKEAVGKALQT
+528 KENDTKEVQ
-543 KENDTKEAVGKA
+543 
-555 LQTKENDTKEAVGKA
+555 
-570 LQTKENDTKEAVG
+570 
-583 KALQTKENDTKET
+583 
-596 KETQPKQAPTALQE
+596 ETQPKEAPTALQE
-610 FMANHSELI
+610 FMANHSDLI

>member
-61 MCETGPKAV
+61 MCEEGPKAV

-75 IQCQSALNN
+75 TQCQSALNN

-290 LSPDSYSILLIER
+290 LSPDAYSILLIER
-303 FFKIIMSSLSLL
+303 FFKIIMSGLSLL

-363 NASKQ
+363 NAFKQ
-368 EPKSTE
+368 ESAE
-374 KIEQAERIE
+374 KIEKPEKRESAE
-383 GTEKKEKLETREN
+383 TP
-396 TETLQTLMLSAKDRI
+396 QTPMLSAKDRI

-426 NYELGEVFEKNIRFI
+426 NYELGAVFEKNIRFI

-453 SLATDKDKELLRER
+453 SLATHKDKELLRER

-481 GENIKIALKHHLENK
+481 GENIKIALKNHSENK
-496 STLETQEIKDF
+496 SALEVVKEF
-507 KISSLR
+507 KFPSL
-513 EKILPKP
+513 KPKP
-520 TIETTAET
+520 TTETTAEMKEKETKEAIEKET
-528 KENDTKEAVGKALQT
+528 KENDTKEIQ
-543 KENDTKEAVGKA
+543 
-555 LQTKENDTKEAVGKA
+555 
-570 LQTKENDTKEAVG
+570 
-583 KALQTKENDTKET
+583 
-596 KETQPKQAPTALQE
+596 ETQPKETPTALQE
-610 FMANHSELI
+610 FMTNHSDLI

>member
-61 MCETGPKAV
+61 MCEEGPKAV

-75 IQCQSALNN
+75 TQCQSALNN

-198 TSALEKLAHSGQGS
+198 TSALEKLAHNGQGS

-290 LSPDSYSILLIER
+290 LSPDTYSILLIER
-303 FFKIIMSSLSLL
+303 FFKIIMSGLSLL

-363 NASKQ
+363 NAPKQ
-368 EPKSTE
+368 EPKSAE
-374 KIEQAERIE
+374 KIE
-383 GTEKKEKLETREN
+383 KLEKRES
-396 TETLQTLMLSAKDRI
+396 TETPQTPMLSAKDRI

-426 NYELGEVFEKNIRFI
+426 NYELGAVFEKNIRFI

-453 SLATDKDKELLRER
+453 SLATHKDKELLRER

-481 GENIKIALKHHLENK
+481 GENIKIALKNHSENK
-496 STLETQEIKDF
+496 SALEEIKEF
-507 KISSLR
+507 KFPSL
-513 EKILPKP
+513 KPKP
-520 TIETTAET
+520 TTETTAEMKEKETKEAIEKET
-528 KENDTKEAVGKALQT
+528 KENDTKEVQ
-543 KENDTKEAVGKA
+543 
-555 LQTKENDTKEAVGKA
+555 
-570 LQTKENDTKEAVG
+570 
-583 KALQTKENDTKET
+583 
-596 KETQPKQAPTALQE
+596 ETQPKQAPTALQE
-610 FMANHSELI
+610 FMANHSDLI

>member
-61 MCETGPKAV
+61 MCEEGPKAV

-75 IQCQSALNN
+75 PQCQSALNN

-259 EARLQERYAILENY
+259 ETRLQERYAILENY

-303 FFKIIMSSLSLL
+303 FFKIIMSGLSLL

-363 NASKQ
+363 NAFKQ
-368 EPKSTE
+368 EPKSAE
-374 KIEQAERIE
+374 KIEKPEKRESAE
-383 GTEKKEKLETREN
+383 TP
-396 TETLQTLMLSAKDRI
+396 QTPMLSAKDRI

-426 NYELGEVFEKNIRFI
+426 NYELGAVFEKNIRFI

-453 SLATDKDKELLRER
+453 SLATHKDKELLRER
-467 FKIVKSIVDGVFGK
+467 FKIVKSIIDGVFGK
-481 GENIKIALKHHLENK
+481 GENIKIALKNHSENK
-496 STLETQEIKDF
+496 STLEEIKEF
-507 KISSLR
+507 KFPSL
-513 EKILPKP
+513 KPKP
-520 TIETTAET
+520 TTETTAEMKEKETKEAIKKET
-528 KENDTKEAVGKALQT
+528 KENDTKEKEVQKNET
-543 KENDTKEAVGKA
+543 KEI
-555 LQTKENDTKEAVGKA
+555 Q
-570 LQTKENDTKEAVG
+570 
-583 KALQTKENDTKET
+583 
-596 KETQPKQAPTALQE
+596 ETQPKETPTALQE
-610 FMANHSELI
+610 FMANYSDLI

>member
-61 MCETGPKAV
+61 MCEEGPKAV

-227 DNAITESKVAEM
+227 DNAITESKVAAM

-346 ELEQSKESVLK
+346 ELEQTKESAFQ

-363 NASKQ
+363 NAPKQ

-374 KIEQAERIE
+374 KIEKP
-383 GTEKKEKLETREN
+383 EKREN
-396 TETLQTLMLSAKDRI
+396 TEKIASAETPQTPMLSAKDRI

-426 NYELGEVFEKNIRFI
+426 NYELGAVFEKNIRFI

-481 GENIKIALKHHLENK
+481 GENIKIALKNHLENK
-496 STLETQEIKDF
+496 STREETKEVKDF
-507 KISSLR
+507 KIYSLR

-520 TIETTAET
+520 TTETTAET
-528 KENDTKEAVGKALQT
+528 KEKETKEKET
-543 KENDTKEAVGKA
+543 KEKEV
-555 LQTKENDTKEAVGKA
+555 Q
-570 LQTKENDTKEAVG
+570 
-583 KALQTKENDTKET
+583 ENDTKET
-596 KETQPKQAPTALQE
+596 KETQPKETPTALQE
-610 FMANHSELI
+610 FMANHSNLI

>member
-61 MCETGPKAV
+61 MCEEGPKAV

-198 TSALEKLAHSGQGS
+198 ASALEKLAHSGQGS

-338 KALDDAIL
+338 KALDDAIV

-368 EPKSTE
+368 ESKGTE
-374 KIEQAERIE
+374 KIEQVERIE
-383 GTEKKEKLETREN
+383 GTEKREKLETREN
-396 TETLQTLMLSAKDRI
+396 TETPQTPMLSAKDRI

-426 NYELGEVFEKNIRFI
+426 NYELGTVFEKNIRFI

-467 FKIVKSIVDGVFGK
+467 FKIVKGIVDGVFGK
-481 GENIKIALKHHLENK
+481 GENIKIALKNHLENK
-496 STLETQEIKDF
+496 STLETQEVKEF
-507 KISSLR
+507 KFPFL
-513 EKILPKP
+513 KP
-520 TIETTAET
+520 QPTTETTAET
-528 KENDTKEAVGKALQT
+528 KENEKEAVGKALQT
-543 KENDTKEAVGKA
+543 KENDTKEV
-555 LQTKENDTKEAVGKA
+555 
-570 LQTKENDTKEAVG
+570 
-583 KALQTKENDTKET
+583 
-596 KETQPKQAPTALQE
+596 KETQPKEAPTVLQE

>member
-198 TSALEKLAHSGQGS
+198 SSALEKLAHSGQGS

-363 NASKQ
+363 NAPKQ
-368 EPKSTE
+368 EPKS
-374 KIEQAERIE
+374 AERIE
-383 GTEKKEKLETREN
+383 GTEKKESAEKKENAETP
-396 TETLQTLMLSAKDRI
+396 QTPMLSAKDRI

-426 NYELGEVFEKNIRFI
+426 NYELGAVFEKNIRFI

-453 SLATDKDKELLRER
+453 SLATNKDKELLRER

-496 STLETQEIKDF
+496 SAREETKEVKDF

-513 EKILPKP
+513 EKILPQP
-520 TIETTAET
+520 TTETTAEMKEKET
-528 KENDTKEAVGKALQT
+528 KEAAEKEIKENDTKEVQ
-543 KENDTKEAVGKA
+543 
-555 LQTKENDTKEAVGKA
+555 
-570 LQTKENDTKEAVG
+570 
-583 KALQTKENDTKET
+583 
-596 KETQPKQAPTALQE
+596 ETQPKETPTALQE

>member
-61 MCETGPKAV
+61 MCEEGPKAV

-75 IQCQSALNN
+75 TQCQSALNN

-303 FFKIIMSSLSLL
+303 FFKIIMSGLSLL

-363 NASKQ
+363 NAFKQ
-368 EPKSTE
+368 EPKSAE
-374 KIEQAERIE
+374 KIEKPEKRESAE
-383 GTEKKEKLETREN
+383 TP
-396 TETLQTLMLSAKDRI
+396 QTPMLSAKDRI

-426 NYELGEVFEKNIRFI
+426 NYELGAVFEKNIRFI

-453 SLATDKDKELLRER
+453 SLATHKDKELLRER

-481 GENIKIALKHHLENK
+481 GENIKIALKNHSENK
-496 STLETQEIKDF
+496 SALEVVKEF
-507 KISSLR
+507 KFPYS
-513 EKILPKP
+513 KPKL
-520 TIETTAET
+520 TTETTAEIKEKETKEAIKKET
-528 KENDTKEAVGKALQT
+528 KENDTKEIQ
-543 KENDTKEAVGKA
+543 
-555 LQTKENDTKEAVGKA
+555 
-570 LQTKENDTKEAVG
+570 
-583 KALQTKENDTKET
+583 
-596 KETQPKQAPTALQE
+596 ETQPKETPTALQE
-610 FMANHSELI
+610 FMANNSNLI